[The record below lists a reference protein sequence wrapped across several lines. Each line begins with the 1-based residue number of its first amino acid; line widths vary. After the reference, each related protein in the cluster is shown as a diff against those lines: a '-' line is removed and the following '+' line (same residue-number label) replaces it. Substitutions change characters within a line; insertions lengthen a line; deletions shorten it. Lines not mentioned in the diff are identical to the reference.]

1 MNKNLLTLLC
11 LLWVGALY
19 AQPRTLTGKVV
30 AEEDGSALPGVSV
43 LLKGSSTGT
52 ATDVDGNYTLSV
64 PDGSGSLIFSY
75 IGFLSKEVA
84 IGNQSIVNVSLQTAV
99 KALSEIVVVGYGV
112 QERRDLTGSVG
123 TIKGSTF
130 QNVAVPSFDKF
141 LQGQVT
147 GVQASAP
154 SGILGQPARVRIRGT
169 NSISNSAEP
178 LYVVDGLPY
187 VSGDQG
193 SVTPYNPLGDI
204 NPNDIESV
212 EVLKDGSAT
221 AIYGSRAANG
231 VILITTKKGKL
242 GAPKINYDAWF
253 AAAQPSKRF
262 DLMNAEEF
270 IRVNNEK
277 AKNSG
282 ITQTM
287 ANPTPVPGSSN
298 EFYNTDWQDVVF
310 RTGFQQS
317 HAVSLSGA
325 TPATNYYFS
334 LGFSDLEGISQN
346 NDQRRYNMRA
356 NLEQKA
362 FNNNLKIGIN
372 TSLAHTADYG
382 LNTGENALSGNV
394 ASVIVLPPNVPVM
407 WPDGSY
413 NLNAAGTALGNGA
426 NVFNTVDNRTNLQFI
441 FDRNKYLTRNL
452 NLTGNTYADIRILD
466 GLNIRSQI
474 GLLLLNG
481 GDFQYWNPEHGDGR
495 GNNGY
500 IYNEYQNRFRWNWI
514 NTITYNNQFG
524 DHKIGFV
531 GGYEAQKTTYKWH
544 SSSGIDLA
552 HQYFGEKNLI
562 SGTVGTQYSGGGYE
576 ERAFNSIFGR
586 LNYSFKDRYLLTG
599 TLRHDKISSLPWG
612 NQGATLP
619 GVSLGWRISQED
631 FFKNSAGLRFVDDL
645 KLRGGYAEVGNV
657 EIGAFPYAGIYAPRL
672 YGSVSGLYFSQVGN
686 PGLTFETS
694 KKLNFGADL
703 TMFAGR
709 LGLNVDYFH
718 NDVDNLI
725 LAIPVP
731 PSNGVPSNQINS
743 NIGALKNVG
752 WEFAIRGDIIRGND
766 FNWTSNLNLTFV
778 QNEIIRLAGSPIVDT
793 YNKTDEGQSIGHFF
807 GYEYYGVNPSNGFPV
822 FVKGDGS
829 LAQIHPGNGTWSVFK
844 PGSPSDISES
854 TAALNSVTDKKY
866 LGHSNPT
873 WYGGLNNSFTYKNFD
888 LNLFLTF
895 AGGHKVYNRTR
906 QENGTNQQYANGYRE
921 LLDAWSPTNTDTDVP
936 ILWAGQTARINQT
949 NHLNSRFL
957 EDGKYLRAQNIT
969 LGYRL
974 PANVTEKIKFDNV
987 RIYGQIQN
995 AFVLTKYTGVDPE
1008 LGSSV
1013 TTNRQASID
1022 YNINP
1027 VPRTFLVGI
1036 NLGF

>member
-11 LLWVGALY
+11 LLWVGTLF
-19 AQPRTLTGKVV
+19 AQNRTITGKVI
-30 AEEDGSALPGVSV
+30 AAEDGSALPGVSI

-52 ATDVDGNYTLSV
+52 TTDFDGNYSISV
-64 PDGSGSLIFSY
+64 PNSGTLVFSY
-75 IGFLSKEVA
+75 IGFLNKEVA
-84 IGNQSIVNVSLQTAV
+84 IGNQSIINVSLESDV
-99 KALSEIVVVGYGV
+99 KALSEVIVVGYGV

-123 TIKGSTF
+123 TIKGSSF
-130 QNVAVPSFDKF
+130 QNVAIPSFDKF
-141 LQGQVT
+141 LQGQAT

-193 SVTPYNPLGDI
+193 AVTPYNPLGDI

-231 VILITTKKGKL
+231 VILITTKKGKQ
-242 GAPKINYDAWF
+242 GSPKVNYDAWF
-253 AAAQPSKRF
+253 AAAKPSKRF

-270 IRVNNEK
+270 IKVNNMK
-277 AKNSG
+277 AANSG
-282 ITQTM
+282 VTQEM
-287 ANPTPVPGSSN
+287 ARPTPVPGTTN
-298 EFYNTDWQDVVF
+298 EFYDTDWQDVVF
-310 RTGFQQS
+310 RTGFQQNHS
-317 HAVSLSGA
+317 LSLSGA

-334 LGFSDLEGISQN
+334 LGFTDLEGISQN
-346 NDQRRYNMRA
+346 NDQRRYSLRA
-356 NLEQKA
+356 NIEQKA
-362 FNNNLKIGIN
+362 LNNNVTFGIN
-372 TSLAHTADYG
+372 SSLTHTTDGG
-382 LNTGENALSGNV
+382 LNTNENGLSGNV
-394 ASVIVLPPNVPVM
+394 ASVIVLPPNVPVK
-407 WPDGSY
+407 WPDGTY
-413 NLNAAGTALGNGA
+413 NLNSAGTALGSGA
-426 NVFNTVDNRTNLQFI
+426 NQFNVVDNRTNLQFI
-441 FDRNKYLTRNL
+441 FDQNKYLARNL
-452 NLTGNTYADIRILD
+452 NFTGNAYGDIRILD
-466 GLNIRSQI
+466 GLNFRSQL
-474 GLLLLNG
+474 GLMLLNG
-481 GDFQYWNPEHGDGR
+481 SDFQYWNPEHGDGR

-500 IYNEYQNRFRWNWI
+500 VYNVHQNNFRWNWV
-514 NTITYNNQFG
+514 NTITYNTQID

-531 GGYEAQKTTYKWH
+531 GGYEAQKNIYRWY

-552 HQYFGEKNLI
+552 HPYFGEKNII
-562 SGTVGTQYSGGGYE
+562 SGTIGTQYAGGSYE
-576 ERAFNSIFGR
+576 ERAFNSVFGR
-586 LNYSFKDRYLLTG
+586 LNYSFKDRYLVTG

-619 GVSLGWRISQED
+619 GISLGWRLSNED
-631 FFKNSAGLRFVDDL
+631 FFKNSAALRFIDDL
-645 KLRGGYAEVGNV
+645 KIRGGWAEVGNV

-672 YGSVSGLYFSQVGN
+672 YGSVSGLYFNQVGN

-694 KKLNFGADL
+694 KKINFGIDVSL
-703 TMFAGR
+703 FNNR
-709 LGLNVDYFH
+709 IGLVADYFK

-731 PSNGVPSNQINS
+731 PSHGVPSNQINS
-743 NIGALKNVG
+743 NIGALQNTG
-752 WEFAIRGDIIRGND
+752 WEFAVRGDVIRGND
-766 FNWTSNLNLTFV
+766 FNWSANLNITFV
-778 QNEIIRLAGSPIVDT
+778 QNEIVKLAGAPIVDT
-793 YNKTDEGQSIGHFF
+793 YHKTDEGMSIGHFF
-807 GYEYYGVNPSNGFPV
+807 GYEYYGVNPANGFPV
-822 FVKGDGS
+822 FVKGDGT
-829 LAQIHPGNGTWSVFK
+829 LAQIHPGNGNWSVYK
-844 PGSPSDISES
+844 PGSPEDISES
-854 TAALNSVTDKKY
+854 TAPLNSVTDKKY

-873 WYGGLNNSFTYKNFD
+873 WFGGFNNTFTYKNFD
-888 LNLFLTF
+888 LSLFLTF

-906 QENGTNQQYANGYRE
+906 QENGTTQQYANGYRE
-921 LLDAWSPTNTDTDVP
+921 LLNAWTPENRNTDVP

-957 EDGKYLRAQNIT
+957 EDGKFLRAQNIT
-969 LGYRL
+969 LGYRI
-974 PANVTEKIKFDNV
+974 PKTVTERLRIENV

-1013 TTNRQASID
+1013 TTNRQASLD